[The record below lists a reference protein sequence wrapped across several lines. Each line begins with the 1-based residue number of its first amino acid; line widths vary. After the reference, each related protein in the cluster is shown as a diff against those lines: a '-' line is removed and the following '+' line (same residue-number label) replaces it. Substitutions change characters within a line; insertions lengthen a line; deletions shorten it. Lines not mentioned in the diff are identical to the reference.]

1 MSSFEGPNL
10 CALQHLRTSFI
21 LGGEKKS
28 FKVKNFEVVSST
40 KSAVF
45 LLFVTAKI
53 WPLGAEVIFLPKNFI
68 LKYFQKL
75 MRFQLLLDQDKF
87 MGKV

>member
-1 MSSFEGPNL
+1 M
-10 CALQHLRTSFI
+10 R
-21 LGGEKKS
+21 
-28 FKVKNFEVVSST
+28 NFYSI
-40 KSAVF
+40 
-45 LLFVTAKI
+45 TAKI

-75 MRFQLLLDQDKF
+75 MRFQLLLDKDKF